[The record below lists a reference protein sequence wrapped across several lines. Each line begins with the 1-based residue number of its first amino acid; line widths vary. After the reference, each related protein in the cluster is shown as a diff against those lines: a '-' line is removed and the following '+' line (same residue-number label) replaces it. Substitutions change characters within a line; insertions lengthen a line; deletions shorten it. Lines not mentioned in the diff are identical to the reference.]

1 MPRGGGM
8 SVSIKW
14 MEKVGAALGLVKG
27 LLRSQERTG
36 GDYDELY
43 FGLQDLETILQ
54 EDQPKK
60 WPYKYDRKASP
71 TRKRG
76 GKRTRKLSKW
86 QQFVKKNS
94 KFPRFKY
101 KSGKKKGMINLKAL
115 GVAYRKKKR

>member
-1 MPRGGGM
+1 MPELSRGEMYRMGYQD
-8 SVSIKW
+8 
-14 MEKVGAALGLVKG
+14 GLRDAQRDIG
-27 LLRSQERTG
+27 RDFGSSQ
-36 GDYDELY
+36 
-43 FGLQDLETILQ
+43 
-54 EDQPKK
+54 
-60 WPYKYDRKASP
+60 

-76 GKRTRKLSKW
+76 GKRRRKLSKW

>member
-60 WPYKYDRKASP
+60 WPYKYD
-71 TRKRG
+71 
-76 GKRTRKLSKW
+76 
-86 QQFVKKNS
+86 
-94 KFPRFKY
+94 
-101 KSGKKKGMINLKAL
+101 
-115 GVAYRKKKR
+115 

>member
-1 MPRGGGM
+1 MPELSRGEMYRMGYQD
-8 SVSIKW
+8 
-14 MEKVGAALGLVKG
+14 GLRDAQRDIG
-27 LLRSQERTG
+27 RDF
-36 GDYDELY
+36 GD
-43 FGLQDLETILQ
+43 
-54 EDQPKK
+54 
-60 WPYKYDRKASP
+60 SP

-76 GKRTRKLSKW
+76 GKRRRKLSKW